1 MSVFGWDIPSYIF
14 PSSLF
19 ALFAL
24 ALLISRFS
32 KKWENLLFKSAV
44 AGFWALVALWL
55 IQSFLSMATS

>member
-14 PSSLF
+14 TSSLF

>member
-1 MSVFGWDIPSYIF
+1 MSVFGWEIPSYILT
-14 PSSLF
+14 SSLF